1 MVNDGMTAGYDIVVE
16 LDKGFLDRLIA
27 AAFYT
32 AGPMRFYGTMDL
44 PEVFSEDLEIG
55 AISSAV
61 SAAVSGSTEV
71 EYDIRVNKPPQ
82 VYAFKDNIIQI
93 VTNLDVSLT
102 ALGGVEVDLDSTVFA
117 DVNINFESNEVIIYP
132 KDVEI
137 GNVSINEE
145 HIFSRNLINQF
156 VKITGEIIKVNLL
169 EKYEKIRLPVTSFS
183 THLPAS
189 PDLLAMPASKDE
201 AAVTIGDPQ
210 ESEKG
215 FNLAIEDLKTL
226 NKKEIAVCMNL
237 MGYTGGDITKISDFS
252 GGNDIGIGIS
262 EEGMRRVFKFW
273 WENTTYPKYQEING
287 TYSVPLDLT
296 GTLTDM
302 AELGT
307 DLFTLGFLE
316 GKWDVQ
322 DISFNYRAEVS
333 INEMPDFNL
342 LGDNKIAFTFK
353 GMRLSAHAD
362 LIYRIISEVA
372 VDTSDWIPDWA
383 TPWKDVTISKGAYFK
398 NINLFDGEIG
408 IDVKKAEGKVYLD
421 DRNRFM
427 AKIEDLDIDFDLPW
441 DLPEAVLNWIVE
453 FTGKILAAELPAFPL
468 SSALIAKDV
477 LDLKLN
483 LETDIN
489 KLVINDVEAVVGADL
504 EIKESERAGFNSI
517 FVANIDP
524 NSLEVHRISSEYAR
538 RILEVMKLVIMS

>member
-1 MVNDGMTAGYDIVVE
+1 MVNDSMTAGYDIIVE
-16 LDKGFLDRLIA
+16 LDKRFLDKLIA

-32 AGPMRFYGTMDL
+32 TGPMRFYGTIDL

-61 SAAVSGSTEV
+61 SAAVSGTTEV
-71 EYDIRVNKPPQ
+71 EYDIHVNNPPR

-93 VTNLDVSLT
+93 MINLDVSLI
-102 ALGGVEVDLDSTVFA
+102 ALGGIDVDLDSTVFA
-117 DVNINFESNEVIIYP
+117 DLEMNFESNEVVVYP
-132 KDVEI
+132 KDAEI

-156 VKITGEIIKVNLL
+156 IMIVGEIVKENLL
-169 EKYEKIRLPVTSFS
+169 EKYEKIRIPVTHFSTPLPV
-183 THLPAS
+183 S
-189 PDLLAMPASKDE
+189 PDLPALPAGKDE

-215 FNLAIEDLKTL
+215 FNLAVENLKTL

-252 GGNDIGIGIS
+252 SGNDIGIGIS
-262 EEGMRRVFKFW
+262 EEGMRRVFRFW

-287 TYSVPLDLT
+287 TYSVPLDLIN
-296 GTLTDM
+296 TLADM
-302 AELGT
+302 AELGAE
-307 DLFTLGFLE
+307 LFTLGFVK

-322 DISFNYRAEVS
+322 EISFNYNAKVS
-333 INEMPDFNL
+333 LNEMPDFNL
-342 LGDNKIAFTFK
+342 EGDNKIAFTFK

-362 LIYRIISEVA
+362 LIFRIISEVA

-383 TPWKDVTISKGAYFK
+383 TPWKDGVTIDTYFK
-398 NINLFDGEIG
+398 NIDLFDGEIG

-477 LDLKLN
+477 PDLKLT

-489 KLVINDVEAVVGADL
+489 KLVINDAEAVVGADL